1 MMPPKVNELFTIK
14 RADDWINGARS
25 RPAPKMIFDR
35 FWLEGE
41 ISVLF
46 ATTGQGKNVLG
57 VQIAEAIARG
67 HDIEPFRMQM
77 PPQKVLYFDLE
88 LSDKQFETRY
98 AADIDDEDQAQQ
110 QNHYQFP

>member
-1 MMPPKVNELFTIK
+1 MMPPKIDNLFTI
-14 RADDWINGARS
+14 RSADDWINSART

-41 ISVLF
+41 ISLLF
-46 ATTGQGKNVLG
+46 AATGKGKSVLG
-57 VQIAEAIARG
+57 VQLAEAIARG
-67 HDIEPFRMQM
+67 HQVHPFRMQM

-98 AADIDDEDQAQQ
+98 AADIDDEAHARQ
-110 QNHYQFP
+110 